1 MLQMTNYLT
10 PSGKDIKSKTKVG
23 DSISSIVH
31 SGPNESADFNGGE

>member
-23 DSISSIVH
+23 DSISS
-31 SGPNESADFNGGE
+31 GPNESADLNGGE